1 MKTLGKYLVIT
12 LIFFMG
18 TLSVIHVDRQSSIMN
33 RRTPEIMRT
42 VENTVEN
49 AIETVENTIEK
60 YASLR

>member
-12 LIFFMG
+12 LIFFVG

-33 RRTPEIMRT
+33 RRTPEIMQT
-42 VENTVEN
+42 VK
-49 AIETVENTIEK
+49 NTIEK